1 MNKIVFIAKYPTG
14 WLAQDGASIRF
25 LAIDKIFEIYKR
37 TYIESF
43 NFPLFTSLY
52 YFYRDIKRKYN
63 TLPKIDNV
71 LISSHKYISRKK
83 TKEIFDNASMIYIEN
98 FTNLTKLDMHLIK
111 EYGHKMVLD
120 FHGCVIEEMEMMNA
134 PKWKINNMKNY
145 EECAL
150 TYIKNF
156 VAVSNNMIDFYKN
169 KYSCSKDA
177 NYILLPIFPNT
188 EIKAQEKSKNTI
200 NLVYSGRNYVWQN
213 SELMIE
219 SIYQMINNG
228 IKNINYTF
236 LTPDIEYFKNLIK
249 KYDVEKYIE
258 IKSVIP
264 SELNNEYSKAHL
276 GFILRDDHVVNKV
289 SCPTKLVEYMKAGII
304 PVVLQPE
311 IGDFN
316 RLGYKYILVSDL
328 VEGKIPS
335 DDELSKMRN
344 INLDIIRNLEKQIEE
359 MKLRLYNLGT
369 V

>member
-111 EYGHKMVLD
+111 EYGHK
-120 FHGCVIEEMEMMNA
+120 
-134 PKWKINNMKNY
+134 
-145 EECAL
+145 
-150 TYIKNF
+150 KNF